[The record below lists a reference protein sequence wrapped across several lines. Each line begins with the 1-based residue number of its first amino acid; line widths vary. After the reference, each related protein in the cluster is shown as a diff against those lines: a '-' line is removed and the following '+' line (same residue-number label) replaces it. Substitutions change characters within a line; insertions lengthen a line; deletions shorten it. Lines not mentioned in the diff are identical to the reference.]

1 MALDSSEVLALGAA
15 HGGSEYEEEILRSL
29 RRIIR
34 AVDLY
39 SRKLMAEHGLS
50 GPQLL
55 CLKQLDA
62 RGDLL
67 SGALAKG
74 MSLSPATVTGI
85 LDRLESRG
93 LVVRE
98 RRVED
103 KRTVVVR
110 LTPAGRELIGQA
122 PSPLQEDFLLRLRA
136 LPERR
141 QAAISRTLK
150 SLVTMMSAEGI
161 DAAPL
166 LATGEAD
173 GSRRRDPGQR
183 TAAKTMQRKTVADGT
198 GREGTAR
205 SKMSKG

>member
-1 MALDSSEVLALGAA
+1 MLTK
-15 HGGSEYEEEILRSL
+15 GGVPDLQGRVSDYEEDILRSL

-55 CLKQLDA
+55 CLKQLAA
-62 RGDLL
+62 RGEVL
-67 SGALAKG
+67 SGELAKG

-93 LVVRE
+93 LVART
-98 RRVED
+98 RRIED

-110 LTPAGRELIGQA
+110 LTAEGRRLTEQA
-122 PSPLQEDFLLRLRA
+122 PSPLQDEFLVKLRA
-136 LPERR
+136 LPDRR
-141 QAAISRTLK
+141 QASICRTLK
-150 SLVTMMSAEGI
+150 SLVAMMSAEDL

-166 LATGEAD
+166 LASGDTVAPRAREARGEAREP
-173 GSRRRDPGQR
+173 RRS
-183 TAAKTMQRKTVADGT
+183 AARQETM
-198 GREGTAR
+198 E
-205 SKMSKG
+205 KG

>member
-1 MALDSSEVLALGAA
+1 MPFNNDVGAA
-15 HGGSEYEEEILRSL
+15 GPGSRSPEYEEQILRSL

-39 SRKLMAEHGLS
+39 SRRLMAEHGLS

-55 CLKQLDA
+55 CLKQLDK
-62 RGDLL
+62 RGELL
-67 SGALAKG
+67 SGALARG

-93 LVVRE
+93 LVARE

-110 LTPAGRELIGQA
+110 LTAAGRKLIQQA
-122 PSPLQEDFLLRLRA
+122 PSPLQDDFLVKLRA

-141 QAAISRTLK
+141 QASICRTLK
-150 SLVTMMSAEGI
+150 SIVSMMSAEDL

-166 LATGEAD
+166 LASGEAVD
-173 GSRRRDPGQR
+173 TRAPQHGEGRPRGRTRSSAAPRTGSMRRR
-183 TAAKTMQRKTVADGT
+183 TMEKV
-198 GREGTAR
+198 
-205 SKMSKG
+205 

>member
-1 MALDSSEVLALGAA
+1 MTSNSDAGAA
-15 HGGSEYEEEILRSL
+15 EPKTRGPEYEEQILRSL

-55 CLKQLDA
+55 CLKQLA
-62 RGDLL
+62 KQGELL

-98 RRVED
+98 RRIED

-110 LTPAGRELIGQA
+110 LTVAGRKLIGQA
-122 PSPLQEDFLLRLRA
+122 PSPLQDDFLVKLRS

-141 QAAISRTLK
+141 QASICRTLK
-150 SLVTMMSAEGI
+150 TIVTMMSADDL

-166 LATGEAD
+166 LASEAVD
-173 GSRRRDPGQR
+173 PRSQELSEGAPRRRVASRGAGNRAQSATAVRGR
-183 TAAKTMQRKTVADGT
+183 TMEKV
-198 GREGTAR
+198 
-205 SKMSKG
+205 